1 MKKTILTLVLAMTAI
16 AAVSA
21 QPRAAGIRI
30 GATGFDAS
38 YQHTLSED
46 RFVGA
51 DLGVDFGYDAN
62 GYSGVKATGIY
73 NFVWA
78 RPAWTEKGT
87 WGLYAGPGVSI
98 GFVNDI
104 VPYKIGRDMVGYPDG
119 GFMLALAAQVG
130 LEYTFWFPL
139 QLAVEIRPMFGLH
152 ANDGR
157 IRIPGTQ
164 QVIKY
169 ESKVGFYDNGLLG
182 FAPTIAVR
190 YRF

>member
-1 MKKTILTLVLAMTAI
+1 MRKTILTIMLAVAAI
-16 AAVSA
+16 ATAAA

-30 GATGFDAS
+30 GATGLDAS
-38 YQHTLSED
+38 YQHTISSSQ
-46 RFVGA
+46 FVGA
-51 DLGVDFGYDAN
+51 DLGLDFGYNVN
-62 GYSGVKATGIY
+62 GYSGVKATAIY

-78 RPAWTEKGT
+78 RPAWTNRGS
-87 WGLYAGPGVSI
+87 WGIYSGPGISL

-104 VPYKIGRDMVGYPDG
+104 MPYTVGDVTTGYLDG
-119 GFMLALAAQVG
+119 GFMFAIAAQVG

-139 QLAVEIRPMFGLH
+139 QLALEIRPLFGLH

-157 IRIPGTQ
+157 MRIPELDTE
-164 QVIKY
+164 VHY

-182 FAPTIAVR
+182 FAPTLTVR